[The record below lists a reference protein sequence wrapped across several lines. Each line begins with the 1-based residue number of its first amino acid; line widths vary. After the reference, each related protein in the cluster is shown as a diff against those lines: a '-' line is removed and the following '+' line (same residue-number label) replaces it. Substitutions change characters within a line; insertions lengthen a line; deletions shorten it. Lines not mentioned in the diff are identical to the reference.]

1 MSPRCVHEPENIS
14 NGYYVGTKSSYNHGD
29 QLHYVCSQHY
39 VMIGNPTV
47 TCTSGS
53 WTGGHPSCRLS
64 FLSNAYFYLIGA
76 IVMLIFIV
84 VLGVFCV
91 FCCKYR
97 YRRKRVHDDDEA
109 RGNLDK
115 DKAHQRKD
123 QKNNETKE
131 QQSKINNEL
140 SKSNKSALNFS
151 KSKSL
156 KISMKST
163 FIKKKQNVS
172 VNSSDK
178 IEENVENINSNE
190 NSSEIKENLHE
201 NNKSTTEKQSAT
213 LGPHK
218 VAVELGIW
226 KPFTHPIRNINTSTK

>member
-1 MSPRCVHEPENIS
+1 MQKVIYAYAIDFFLIS
-14 NGYYVGTKSSYNHGD
+14 
-29 QLHYVCSQHY
+29 
-39 VMIGNPTV
+39 
-47 TCTSGS
+47 
-53 WTGGHPSCRLS
+53 
-64 FLSNAYFYLIGA
+64 
-76 IVMLIFIV
+76 
-84 VLGVFCV
+84 
-91 FCCKYR
+91 
-97 YRRKRVHDDDEA
+97 KRVHDDDEA

-115 DKAHQRKD
+115 DTARQRKN
-123 QKNNETKE
+123 QKNNRTKE
-131 QQSKINNEL
+131 QRSKINNEL
-140 SKSNKSALNFS
+140 SQSNKSALNFS

-172 VNSSDK
+172 VNSNDK
-178 IEENVENINSNE
+178 IEENVENIKEDSNE

-201 NNKSTTEKQSAT
+201 NNEITTEKQIAT